1 MDIIE
6 IKTLVDIT
14 NTKVNRPNQGS
25 QLAYDQNRNFITLR
39 QCLELRSIVSY
50 DHLPSMEKVNIDA
63 LGFGSQYQGT
73 QAVWTFSFIP
83 DRVGVYQTEDGNP
96 IGYLLDDMDS
106 VPVITNLTETIN
118 ISRAIFS
125 CKDPQNKNTIIQAR
139 QGTF

>member
-14 NTKVNRPNQGS
+14 NTKVARPNQGS

-39 QCLELRSIVSY
+39 QCMELRSIVSY
-50 DHLPSMEKVNIDA
+50 DHPPSVGKINIET
-63 LGFGSQYQGT
+63 LGFGSQYRGT

-83 DRVGVYQTEDGNP
+83 DRAGVYQSEDGDP
-96 IGYLLDDMDS
+96 VGYLLEDIDG
-106 VPVITNLTETIN
+106 VPVIINLTETIN
-118 ISRAIFS
+118 ITRAIFS

-139 QGTF
+139 QGTI